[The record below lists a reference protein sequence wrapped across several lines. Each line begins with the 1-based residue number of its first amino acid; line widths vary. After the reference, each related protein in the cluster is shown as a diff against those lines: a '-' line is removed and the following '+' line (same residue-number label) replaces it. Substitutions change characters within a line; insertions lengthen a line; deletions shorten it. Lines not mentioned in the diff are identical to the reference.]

1 MNATSYN
8 ASGIAYGG
16 TQAMA
21 VSTNKTRRAASAKK
35 ASQKKTT
42 PKKHVNYN
50 SREIRSALMRA
61 TKSQSAGKVLCQAKS
76 KLANLAKCKG
86 TGMFNEQELNS
97 AIIHARRMVRCAQM
111 KTRNLKQEE
120 QQQRKHSQKAEAEEQ
135 QQRNEI
141 ERRVSQKERHLEQK
155 LNLEKS
161 QREQKKQ
168 ARIQEMMRRRRQHR
182 NIERSKMDEADKE
195 YQTNVGRAAS
205 GEFPVVLNTA
215 YDPLGGVEVELSDKG
230 IELTEAQLE
239 QQAEMMVAAEI
250 ASMGAVSS
258 DMGGGAGMAASAP
271 GVSADAP
278 GAVIDV
284 AVGGV

>member
-1 MNATSYN
+1 MNTRSYN
-8 ASGIAYGG
+8 AGGIAYGG
-16 TQAMA
+16 MQAMTA
-21 VSTNKTRRAASAKK
+21 STGKTRRAASSKK

-42 PKKHVNYN
+42 PKKHLNYN
-50 SREIRSALMRA
+50 SREIRSALVRA
-61 TKSQSAGKVLCQAKS
+61 TKAQSAGKVLCQAKS

-86 TGMFNEQELNS
+86 TGMYNESELNS

-120 QQQRKHSQKAEAEEQ
+120 QQQRKHSKKAEAEEQ
-135 QQRNEI
+135 QQKNEI
-141 ERRVSQKERHLEQK
+141 KRRVSQKERHLEQK
-155 LNLEKS
+155 LSLEKS

-168 ARIQEMMRRRRQHR
+168 ARIQEIMRRRRQHR

-195 YQTNVGRAAS
+195 YQTNVSRAAR
-205 GEFPVVLNTA
+205 GESPIVLNTA
-215 YDPLGGVEVELSDKG
+215 YYPLGGVEVELSEKG

-250 ASMGAVSS
+250 ASMGAVSC
-258 DMGGGAGMAASAP
+258 DMGEGASMAASSP
-271 GVSADAP
+271 GVSADAA

-284 AVGGV
+284 AVDGF